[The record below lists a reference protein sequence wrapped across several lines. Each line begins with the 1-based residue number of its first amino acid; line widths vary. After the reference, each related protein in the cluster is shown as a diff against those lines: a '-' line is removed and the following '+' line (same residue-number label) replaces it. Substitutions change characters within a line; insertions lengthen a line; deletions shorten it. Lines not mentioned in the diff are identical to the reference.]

1 METTSLV
8 NLAPILKVMLLG
20 LTVACGPLAWWWL
33 QHKSANNQGQRIKRL
48 QALTAFTLF
57 LTFDLIIF
65 GAFTRLTD
73 SGLGCPDWPGC
84 YGSATPF
91 GAKAHVDAAQA
102 AMPTGPVTTMKAW
115 IEMLHRYLAT
125 SVGVLILTLTVHSW
139 WTRFVARK
147 QAQTKVHQLSQYQL
161 NTNQQISPWWPT
173 ASLVWVCVVGAFGA
187 LTVTLKLY
195 PAIVTLHLLGALL
208 LLTLLTRQTKHYQVV
223 TSNARFDNVPKR
235 LRTVLFGT
243 FALVWLQI
251 ALGGW
256 VSTNYAVLACDTFP
270 TCQKSWWPEMD
281 FANGFSLW
289 RGLGLTSMGENM
301 PFSALTAIHYTH
313 RLSAYVVFI
322 ALGYSAWL
330 LSKVAVSHK
339 APSFKQYSNWL
350 IWLALWQFFTG
361 VTNAVMGWPLLAAL
375 AHTAGATGLVMALTW
390 MLSRSNTSNSSN
402 TSSNSSGNTGTQ
414 TGGKTPLSFKLQHRQ

>member
-8 NLAPILKVMLLG
+8 NLSPLLRVMLLG

-33 QHKSANNQGQRIKRL
+33 QHKSANSQGQRLKRL
-48 QALTAFTLF
+48 QVLTAFTLF
-57 LTFDLIIF
+57 LTFDLVIF

-91 GAKAHVDAAQA
+91 GAKTHVDAAQA
-102 AMPTGPVTTMKAW
+102 AIPTGAVTTTKAW

-125 SVGVLILTLTVHSW
+125 SVGVLILTLTAHSW
-139 WTRFVARK
+139 WSRYTARK
-147 QAQTKVHQLSQYQL
+147 QSQEKVHQLAQYQL
-161 NTNQQISPWWPT
+161 KTHLQISPWWPT

-187 LTVTLKLY
+187 LTVTLKLF

-208 LLTLLTRQTKHYQVV
+208 LLALLTWQAAYYDNTIKMA
-223 TSNARFDNVPKR
+223 SNAATKPNGMVVPQR
-235 LRTVLFGT
+235 LRTVLIAT

-270 TCQKSWWPEMD
+270 ACQKSWWPEMD

-289 RGLGLTSMGENM
+289 RELGLTSSGENIT
-301 PFSALTAIHYTH
+301 FSALTAIHYTH
-313 RLSAYVVFI
+313 RLSAYLVFL

-330 LSKVAVSHK
+330 LSKAAASNTV
-339 APSFKQYSNWL
+339 PSFKRYSNWL

-361 VTNAVMGWPLLAAL
+361 VTNAVMGWPLFAAL
-375 AHTAGATGLVMALTW
+375 AHTAGAAGLVIALTW
-390 MLSRSNTSNSSN
+390 ILSQTNS
-402 TSSNSSGNTGTQ
+402 
-414 TGGKTPLSFKLQHRQ
+414 PR

>member
-1 METTSLV
+1 METTTLI
-8 NLAPILKVMLLG
+8 NLTPILKVMLLG
-20 LTVACGPLAWWWL
+20 LTVACGPLTWWWL
-33 QHKSANNQGQRIKRL
+33 QHKSANHQSQRIKRL
-48 QALTAFTLF
+48 KALTALTLF
-57 LTFDLIIF
+57 LTFDLVIF

-102 AMPTGPVTTMKAW
+102 AIPTGAVTTTKAW

-125 SVGVLILTLTVHSW
+125 SVGVLILTLTLHSW
-139 WTRFVARK
+139 WTRFTARK
-147 QAQTKVHQLSQYQL
+147 QAQEKVHQLTHYQL
-161 NTNQQISPWWPT
+161 NTSLQISPWWPT
-173 ASLVWVCVVGAFGA
+173 ASLIWVCVVGAFGA
-187 LTVTLKLY
+187 LTVTLKLF

-208 LLTLLTRQTKHYQVV
+208 LLALLTRQAKHYDVV
-223 TSNARFDNVPKR
+223 TSEASAVTVPKR
-235 LRTVLFGT
+235 LRTVLIAT

-270 TCQKSWWPEMD
+270 ACQKSWWPQMD

-289 RGLGLTSMGENM
+289 RELGLTSLGESI

-313 RLSAYVVFI
+313 RLSAYVVFV

-330 LSKVAVSHK
+330 LSKAALSYPS
-339 APSFKQYSNWL
+339 PSFKRYSNWL
-350 IWLALWQFFTG
+350 IALALWQFFSG
-361 VTNAVMGWPLLAAL
+361 VTNAVMGWPLFAAL
-375 AHTAGATGLVMALTW
+375 AHTAGAAGLVMALTW
-390 MLSRSNTSNSSN
+390 MLSKSDAGNMSS
-402 TSSNSSGNTGTQ
+402 SSGTQ
-414 TGGKTPLSFKLQHRQ
+414 AARKAPLSFKLQHRQ